1 MQLYSFHRST
11 ASFRV
16 RIALNLK
23 GIPFETI
30 SVNLTSVPGEHETD
44 VYRQLNPQ
52 GLLPTLVDGKVA
64 VHQSIAICE
73 YLEHVQPEPALLPGH
88 PADRARVRGLAA
100 ALASDIHPLHS
111 IRVSRHLARA
121 FGASDTQRGA
131 WVRHWI
137 EEGLS
142 GIERLLA
149 NSTQTGLFC
158 HGDAVTLADA
168 FLVPQVIAAQAYD
181 VDTARFTTV
190 AAITARCL
198 TLPAFEAALPARQPD
213 AVPA

>member
-1 MQLYSFHRST
+1 MRLYSFHRST

-23 GIPFETI
+23 GIGFETV
-30 SVNLTSVPGEHETD
+30 SVNLTSTPGEQEGD
-44 VYRQLNPQ
+44 AYRRVNPQ
-52 GLLPTLVDGKVA
+52 GLLPTLVDGEIS
-64 VHQSIAICE
+64 VHQSLAICE
-73 YLEHVQPEPALLPGH
+73 YLEQTHPEPALLPAH

-100 ALASDIHPLHS
+100 ALAADIHPLHS
-111 IRVSRHLARA
+111 IRVSRYLARA
-121 FGASDTQRGA
+121 LGASDAQRGA

-142 GIERLLA
+142 GIDRLLA
-149 NSTQTGLFC
+149 RSPQTGLFC

-168 FLVPQVIAAQAYD
+168 FLVPQVVAAQAYD

-198 TLPAFEAALPARQPD
+198 ALPAFEAALPARQPD